1 MERTEVRMARIPLR
15 RAALL
20 ALGGLLTAGV
30 ALGAYSYLGRRE
42 VTTSSAEAYR
52 LYKVGRENELKMYY
66 KDAVAN
72 YAEALSHDGHFV
84 MATVRLAAYLRE
96 RDPERARALMDGIE
110 SFKESVSKRE
120 QLKIHLYEVMWG
132 EGNSEEKNKQIE
144 ALLTEY
150 VRRYPDDPDAYFERA
165 NFYLKANRPKEAMAE
180 YETVLRFNP
189 NYALAYNSLGYYDLA
204 IGEYAKAEDYLKR
217 YRFLAPDQA
226 NPYDSLGE
234 FYATVG
240 RYDDAEES
248 LKKALQIKPDFYPS
262 EAHLGTVAV
271 GRGDARAAAQHF
283 RRAAE
288 FADAPAMRSNYEWL
302 AALVLSTAGLRD
314 EALAQFARVPAPKPS
329 GGADAEEA
337 SRSETRYLY
346 HKAILLARV
355 GRPDESEQILATL
368 EPLVRAKAGQN
379 EQEKSYVE
387 RDLSAVRG
395 LIADARGRHEDAAE
409 FLKKALSDRLPTG
422 GLGDYPSDPMIR
434 SLIAKN
440 LAAAGKKAEAEE
452 VLRPVLLRNPN
463 FAPALAVAATQ
474 RLEVPAPSEAGSPA
488 AR

>member
-1 MERTEVRMARIPLR
+1 MARFPIR
-15 RAALL
+15 RAALV

-30 ALGAYSYLGRRE
+30 ALGAYSFLGRRE

-52 LYKVGRENELKMYY
+52 LYKLGRENELKMYY

-84 MATVRLAAYLRE
+84 MATVRLAAYLRD
-96 RDPERARALMDGIE
+96 RDPERAKALMDGIE
-110 SFKESVSKRE
+110 PFKDSVSKRE
-120 QLKIHLYEVMWG
+120 QLKIRTYETMWKDG
-132 EGNSEEKNKQIE
+132 AWETKEKEIGT
-144 ALLTEY
+144 LLDEY
-150 VRRYPDDPDAYFERA
+150 VRRYPDDPEGYFNRA

-189 NYALAYNSLGYYDLA
+189 NFAQAYNSLGYYSLA
-204 IGEYAKAEDYLKR
+204 VGDYAKAEDYLKR

-248 LKKALQIKPDFYPS
+248 LKKALEIKPDFFPA
-262 EAHLGTVAV
+262 EGHLGTAAL
-271 GRGDARAAAQHF
+271 GRGDARAAAEHY

-288 FADAPAMRSNYEWL
+288 FADSPAARADFEWL
-302 AALVLSTAGLRD
+302 AALVLSTGGLRD
-314 EALAQFARVPAPKPS
+314 EALAQFEKLPAPKPS
-329 GGADAEEA
+329 AGADAEE
-337 SRSETRYLY
+337 SRRAETRYLF

-355 GRPDESEQILATL
+355 GRADEAGQILAGL
-368 EPLVRAKAGQN
+368 EPLFAPKEGEASSGKYGSK
-379 EQEKSYVE
+379 QE
-387 RDLSAVRG
+387 LSALRG
-395 LIADARGRHEDAAE
+395 LIADARRQHEEAARLLRDALPE
-409 FLKKALSDRLPTG
+409 RLPTQG
-422 GLGDYPSDPMIR
+422 FGYYPGELMIR

-440 LAAAGKKAEAEE
+440 LAAAGKNAEAEE

-463 FAPALAVAATQ
+463 FAPALAVATAAK
-474 RLEVPAPSEAGSPA
+474 LELPAPSEAGSPA